1 MSSYSFRVFFIL
13 YGFFVVVV
21 ETIGLDYET
30 ASLTLNIHN
39 YNLEQAIN
47 FHLERSQNEND
58 DANVSTASSSLTG
71 AAVAPQNGMATAALS
86 STSTSTST
94 SQKPDET
101 ASMPSTA
108 IPHNEDDNVRAPIP
122 PKREQMILPEEDNFR
137 FRKRRVQ
144 PPRSVCPLRNFE
156 LEGRLQEERI
166 QAAVRHNFVSN
177 SLGRIENDDDNDGS
191 FRFAAIPT
199 APTQKASTVNSS
211 DVEPP
216 MQSFQ
221 NSKSTTIRLGQGM
234 PSRLSD
240 LYRPPVDISFCGS
253 FQAARDYAKEQNRW
267 LIVNVQD
274 NSDFNCQVLNRDIWS
289 NCKLR
294 EIMERFFV
302 FWQVAIDNS
311 DGHRY
316 QVFYGIDAFP
326 YVGII
331 DPRTGEEKFS
341 YKNGFKRTVSEFLRE
356 LQDYLRTNTAHPN
369 MVIVNSVRC
378 AHSFCM
384 IVFAHTVIKK
394 AANFFQISLVI
405 QHTRSTH
412 IAN

>member
-1 MSSYSFRVFFIL
+1 M
-13 YGFFVVVV
+13 
-21 ETIGLDYET
+21 DYET
-30 ASLTLNIHN
+30 ASLTLSIHN

-47 FHLERSQNEND
+47 FHLERSPNENE
-58 DANVSTASSSLTG
+58 DANVSTASSSGTG
-71 AAVAPQNGMATAALS
+71 AAVAPQNGTLSAA

-94 SQKPDET
+94 SQRHDAT
-101 ASMPSTA
+101 ASMPSMA
-108 IPHNEDDNVRAPIP
+108 NLYNEDDNVRAPIP
-122 PKREQMILPEEDNFR
+122 PKREQMILPDEDNFR

-156 LEGRLQEERI
+156 LEGRLQEARI
-166 QAAVRHNFVSN
+166 QAAVRRNFVSN
-177 SLGRIENDDDNDGS
+177 SLGLGDAEDDNDDNGGT

-199 APTQKASTVNSS
+199 APTQKAATVISS
-211 DVEPP
+211 EIEPAT
-216 MQSFQ
+216 QSFR
-221 NSKSTTIRLGQGM
+221 SKSTTTKLDPGM

-289 NCKLR
+289 NEKLR
-294 EIMERFFV
+294 EVMKRFFV

-316 QVFYGIDAFP
+316 QVFYGINVYP

-341 YKNGFKRTVSEFLRE
+341 YKNGFKRTVNEFLLE
-356 LQDYLRTNTAHPN
+356 LQDYLKANTAHPS
-369 MVIVNSVRC
+369 MVSHFI
-378 AHSFCM
+378 F
-384 IVFAHTVIKK
+384 
-394 AANFFQISLVI
+394 
-405 QHTRSTH
+405 
-412 IAN
+412 

>member
-1 MSSYSFRVFFIL
+1 M
-13 YGFFVVVV
+13 
-21 ETIGLDYET
+21 DYET

-47 FHLERSQNEND
+47 FHLERSLNEND
-58 DANVSTASSSLTG
+58 DGNVSTASSSSTG
-71 AAVAPQNGMATAALS
+71 AAVAPQNGTTSAAS
-86 STSTSTST
+86 NSTSTSISTST
-94 SQKPDET
+94 LLRQDAT
-101 ASMPSTA
+101 ASMHSTA
-108 IPHNEDDNVRAPIP
+108 IPLNEDDNVRAPIP
-122 PKREQMILPEEDNFR
+122 PKREQMILPDEDNFR

-156 LEGRLQEERI
+156 LEGRLQEARI

-177 SLGRIENDDDNDGS
+177 NLGGNEKDDDNDGT

-199 APTQKASTVNSS
+199 APTQKAATVISS
-211 DVEPP
+211 DQESS
-216 MQSFQ
+216 MHSFRS
-221 NSKSTTIRLGQGM
+221 SKSTTTKLDQGM

-253 FQAARDYAKEQNRW
+253 FQAARDYAKDQNRW

-289 NCKLR
+289 NERLR
-294 EIMERFFV
+294 EIMKRFFV

-316 QVFYGIDAFP
+316 QVFYGIDVFP
-326 YVGII
+326 YIGII

-341 YKNGFKRTVSEFLRE
+341 YKNGFKRTVSEFLHE
-356 LQDYLRTNTAHPN
+356 LQYYLEKNTAHPN
-369 MVIVNSVRC
+369 MVSVRFVNC
-378 AHSFCM
+378 LYSLLPWNM
-384 IVFAHTVIKK
+384 D
-394 AANFFQISLVI
+394 FQLRL
-405 QHTRSTH
+405 QWRLQ
-412 IAN
+412 

>member
-1 MSSYSFRVFFIL
+1 M
-13 YGFFVVVV
+13 
-21 ETIGLDYET
+21 DYET

-47 FHLERSQNEND
+47 FHLERSQTESD
-58 DANVSTASSSLTG
+58 DANVLTASSSGTG
-71 AAVAPQNGMATAALS
+71 AAKAPQNGTSSTAS
-86 STSTSTST
+86 PSTSTSTLT
-94 SQKPDET
+94 SQRQNAT

-108 IPHNEDDNVRAPIP
+108 IPFNEDDNVRAPIP
-122 PKREQMILPEEDNFR
+122 PKREQMILPDEDNFR

-156 LEGRLQEERI
+156 LEGRLQEARI
-166 QAAVRHNFVSN
+166 QDAVRQNFVNN
-177 SLGRIENDDDNDGS
+177 SLGGIENGNDNNGT

-199 APTQKASTVNSS
+199 APTQKAATVISGG
-211 DVEPP
+211 VEPSL
-216 MQSFQ
+216 QSFQ
-221 NSKSTTIRLGQGM
+221 SSKSTTIKFGQGI

-253 FQAARDYAKEQNRW
+253 FQAARDYAKDQNRW

-274 NSDFNCQVLNRDIWS
+274 NSDFLCQVLNRDIWS
-289 NCKLR
+289 NEKLR
-294 EIMERFFV
+294 EIMKRFFV

-316 QVFYGIDAFP
+316 QVFYGIDVFP

-341 YKNGFKRTVSEFLRE
+341 YKNGFKRTVSEFLHE
-356 LQDYLRTNTAHPN
+356 LQDYLKTNTAHPN
-369 MVIVNSVRC
+369 MVSVRFLNFIR
-378 AHSFCM
+378 AKKFTHMNRKIKPDQF
-384 IVFAHTVIKK
+384 IFHGFTV
-394 AANFFQISLVI
+394 LVGI
-405 QHTRSTH
+405 DRIGKQFNCGSRLFEHK
-412 IAN
+412 